1 MTSPEQQ
8 ASSPSATEIP
18 WYDLL
23 PDPELPED
31 SMQQEDTIVQVMSM
45 LKARYEDDPTVL
57 CVAVTDIIYDSNVRG
72 SVVAP
77 DGFIVFGVEDS
88 KHIRQIRNSYRI
100 DEWGQTPGFALEV
113 ASESTAPRDLGPK
126 RELYARIGIQEY
138 WRLDRRG
145 DIYGE
150 HVVGERLVDGQY
162 QRYDVHTDPNGDLWS
177 RSQLLD
183 LDFVYRVPDDGWG
196 QFLLRD
202 AATGEWLN
210 NLYGE
215 RAARLEEAAAR
226 QAAEAKVAE
235 LQAELDQLRRQQH

>member
-1 MTSPEQQ
+1 MTSPNQQ
-8 ASSPSATEIP
+8 SSSPSATEIP

-100 DEWGQTPGFALEV
+100 EEWGQTPAFVLEV
-113 ASESTAPRDLGPK
+113 ASGSTAPRDLGPK

-150 HVVGERLVDGQY
+150 HVVGEQLVDGQY
-162 QRYDVHTDPNGDLWS
+162 HRYEVRTDPNGDLWS
-177 RSQLLD
+177 RSQLLN
-183 LDFVYRVPDDGWG
+183 LDFVYRVEDDGWG
-196 QFLLRD
+196 RYLLRD
-202 AATGEWLN
+202 ASTGEWLDT
-210 NLYGE
+210 LYRE
-215 RAARLEEAAAR
+215 RAARLEAESA
-226 QAAEAKVAE
+226 QQVAEARVAE
-235 LQAELDQLRRQQH
+235 LESELERLRRQQD

>member
-1 MTSPEQQ
+1 MASPQQQ

-77 DGFIVFGVEDS
+77 DGFIVFGVDAR
-88 KHIRQIRNSYRI
+88 HIKRIRNSYRI
-100 DEWGQTPGFALEV
+100 EEWGQIPAFALEV

-162 QRYDVHTDPNGDLWS
+162 QRYEVRTDPNGDLWS
-177 RSQLLD
+177 HSQLLD
-183 LDFVYRVPDDGWG
+183 LDFVYRVEDDGWG
-196 QFLLRD
+196 RYLLRD
-202 AATGEWLN
+202 ASTGEWLDTV
-210 NLYGE
+210 YRE
-215 RAARLEEAAAR
+215 RAARM
-226 QAAEAKVAE
+226 AAEARVAE
-235 LQAELDQLRRQQH
+235 LEAELERVRRQQD

>member
-8 ASSPSATEIP
+8 TSSPSATEIP

-45 LKARYEDDPTVL
+45 LKARYENDPTVL

-77 DGFIVFGVEDS
+77 DGFIVFGVDAR
-88 KHIRQIRNSYRI
+88 HIKRIRNSYRI
-100 DEWGQTPGFALEV
+100 EEWGQTPAFVLEV

-150 HVVGERLVDGQY
+150 HVVGEQLVDGQY
-162 QRYDVHTDPNGDLWS
+162 HRYEVRTDPNGDLWS
-177 RSQLLD
+177 RSQLLN
-183 LDFVYRVPDDGWG
+183 LDFVYRVEDDGWG
-196 QFLLRD
+196 RYLLRD
-202 AATGEWLN
+202 ASTGEWLDT
-210 NLYGE
+210 LYRE
-215 RAARLEEAAAR
+215 RAARLEAEAA
-226 QAAEAKVAE
+226 QQVAEARVAE
-235 LQAELDQLRRQQH
+235 LESELERLRRQQD